1 MITVT
6 ITYFVIF
13 FLSVLLLSFAHVTGM
28 DLVYFARRMHIVC
41 SNDVPFC
48 RVQFQLDCPC
58 YFFFRFFSHIIIN
71 YWLMIPIYCFT
82 DYLSLNN
89 ISKSC
94 IPLLQW
100 QPKPLEK
107 KMHALV
113 CWHGLLISIK
123 VLKPIKNN
131 SFNVPFSVISLPDLF
146 IFAVVSGYILLLSHH
161 FLTGWI
167 LLLLLILMFSF

>member
-1 MITVT
+1 
-6 ITYFVIF
+6 
-13 FLSVLLLSFAHVTGM
+13 M

-71 YWLMIPIYCFT
+71 YWLMIPIFCFT
-82 DYLSLNN
+82 DYLPLKYLKIMYSSSLMTAEA
-89 ISKSC
+89 
-94 IPLLQW
+94 PR
-100 QPKPLEK
+100 K
-107 KMHALV
+107 KCM

-167 LLLLLILMFSF
+167 LLLLLILMFSFSKNRRLKIMNTLLE

>member
-1 MITVT
+1 MMFPFAEFNFSWIAL
-6 ITYFVIF
+6 VIF
-13 FLSVLLLSFAHVTGM
+13 LQ
-28 DLVYFARRMHIVC
+28 I
-41 SNDVPFC
+41 
-48 RVQFQLDCPC
+48 
-58 YFFFRFFSHIIIN
+58 FFYIIIN

-146 IFAVVSGYILLLSHH
+146 IFAVVSGYILLLSHQ

-167 LLLLLILMFSF
+167 LLLLLILMFSFSKNRRLKIMNTLLE